1 MNNSIDTNALYK
13 LEYGLFVITSN
24 DGVKDNAMIN
34 NTVFQ
39 VANNPN
45 KIAVSINKK
54 TYSHD
59 VIKNSGIMNVN
70 CLTEDAPFS
79 LFEKYGF
86 KSGRDTNKFSQDGNK
101 YAENNLIVLQEYIN
115 SYISLKVVN
124 YSDLGSHGLFIC
136 EITEAKVLNDD
147 KSMSYSYYHENVKPK
162 KADNSKK
169 GFICKICG
177 YVYEGEELPQD
188 FICPLCKHGAED
200 FEPIE

>member
-24 DGVKDNAMIN
+24 DGAKDNAMIN

-70 CLTEDAPFS
+70 CLTVDAPFS

-115 SYISLKVVN
+115 SYISLKVVD

-136 EITEAKVLNDD
+136 EITEAKVLNDE